1 MSDCKHDQADQIN
14 ELKGLVSDLV
24 CDVFFWKTKAEA
36 AKAKLAE
43 KPAYHCPK
51 CDSWFSED
59 ELKALGE
66 AK

>member
-1 MSDCKHDQADQIN
+1 
-14 ELKGLVSDLV
+14 V